1 MNEPNE
7 PCMSGGILQVK
18 TAFSSPLIGTTRKR
32 GPGGTVNPLSL
43 ESLNCRSVGSS
54 GLSCCLS
61 LLAARAMFSGF
72 AIAGQG
78 SSSGIS
84 SSNTLLTMADAGLN
98 RFSRA
103 ICGKKIQYN

>member
-1 MNEPNE
+1 M
-7 PCMSGGILQVK
+7 LL
-18 TAFSSPLIGTTRKR
+18 PLDVVVCPDREHKDGAAVR

-98 RFSRA
+98 KFSRA
-103 ICGKKIQYN
+103 ICGKKIQYNQLAY